1 MVKSTFVELGEEKS
15 SNQNGKMKRGVA
27 VIDFILRLI
36 AIVATLA
43 SAIAIA
49 MGTTDETLPFFTQF
63 IRFRAKYDDLPA
75 LRYIYVFNQYLFL
88 INNLS

>member
-43 SAIAIA
+43 SAIA

-88 INNLS
+88 INNLT

>member
-1 MVKSTFVELGEEKS
+1 MVKSTFVELDEQKT

-43 SAIAIA
+43 SAIA

-88 INNLS
+88 INNLT

>member
-1 MVKSTFVELGEEKS
+1 MEKATFVELSEQKI

-43 SAIAIA
+43 SAIA

-63 IRFRAKYDDLPA
+63 VRFRAKYDDLPA
-75 LRYIYVFNQYLFL
+75 L
-88 INNLS
+88 

>member
-1 MVKSTFVELGEEKS
+1 MVKSTFVELDEQKT

-43 SAIAIA
+43 SAIA

>member
-43 SAIAIA
+43 SAIA